1 MHRRLLLF
9 LFLCLSIMVRGQ
21 AVYEYR
27 YWYDGDESTMHTGTS
42 ENGAWQMDLDIGA
55 LDHSFH
61 SVCFQVKD
69 TAGVWSAAKTRHFVK
84 LAEKQSCNIEYW
96 LDGDWQKKT
105 AIGNGGIADIDVSGL
120 EDGLH
125 TISII
130 AATPESPSSPRTA
143 VFWKQAVSSKTKYRL
158 WFDNNTEQSVSGQY
172 TGKPVEIDVSKLDDG
187 FHIVHSQVE
196 NTSPSQTLT
205 SMFIK
210 VPQTQG
216 IDYMTCICM
225 VDGEKYRQERVPT
238 SGGIINWT
246 LDAADMKPGIHKMQA
261 YIVTPSGVASGLKEA
276 FFYRAMTT
284 GERGNIKCLY
294 AIDGSDHYVQAGNVC
309 GNLFH
314 FDIDASQLADGF
326 HSLSYML
333 VTEDGTS
340 SKIMSSYFVKTPLGG
355 NDITQYDYWLND
367 NEANRKMVKIAER
380 ANPLQLMTLLPVES
394 HPIRSNSFKFEV
406 GKDGKPVMYA
416 KNDLHMRF
424 YDVAGRIQEVS
435 RQFVDYNVSQKVE
448 GIVTLQ
454 NTQTFERLSENAVKW
469 FSFEAERGDSVSFK
483 SSQAT
488 SIQLFSASGD
498 ELYNAKGSESV
509 AFGGTH
515 IKEGGMFY
523 LAVHDVTGTRDNNLT
538 LDYAHIDKYALL
550 GTSAT
555 TLGIMPCV
563 QIMELDGNGFD
574 NLKSASLVM
583 GENVVNVDSIAC
595 NEKSKARLYMLL
607 NGKEKA
613 GKYDLVLN
621 FDDGETHDT
630 VRRNGYV
637 TLEPASFDDIEVS
650 ITDPRIVADPY
661 PVTIKLTNRSNIS
674 YQAVPFFFGVDHID
688 QMQSVKYMD
697 FAIGCDKELYD
708 NGLQLSYD
716 YDSFRGNNSHTK
728 IVPAM
733 IPEILPGETLTF
745 TLGVKTG
752 NHQTFNAY
760 AWTETPWNLKGPE
773 ASEFIS
779 EYLYDLQNN
788 RTRQA
793 KAPHTAGI
801 FNGCSSDP
809 CDYAAGLAECTCA
822 NSLALGGTLG
832 GIQNALQ
839 NQHNRAMRDQLK
851 QTLGLFEDADEYF
864 PDQYLPSLYDMPWY
878 WLQHC
883 ITGKVGE
890 LVSMFNGQR
899 QQMNNPN
906 CKYPN
911 PHECN
916 PYNPGDP
923 NEMHGYMSE
932 AGSKYMRNDIKEVG
946 YSIEF
951 ENNPEIANSSA
962 HKIVVSNKL
971 DSDVFDLA
979 SFKPTSIQIGDRT
992 VELDGE
998 QNFTKTIDM
1007 RPEINAIAEANLSYD
1022 SKSGTATWTIT
1033 SLDPMT
1039 MEETYD
1045 IMQGVLPVNS
1055 NGNGIGFLNYN
1066 IGTRKQMSDGD
1077 AISNKASI
1085 TFDFEEAIETPVWTN
1100 IIDAV
1105 APTSQIT
1112 FVAVQDSIV
1121 TLRFESEDNR
1131 SGVWKYNLYVQDT
1144 EGGRWTK
1151 VEDEITT
1158 AEYKFHGN
1166 NGFNYGFCVM
1176 AVDSAG
1182 NVEQKE
1188 LAREISQATFKY
1200 GDANGDGKVNSEDI
1214 SLAVEY
1220 YINGKAALNFAA
1232 TDISQDGK
1240 INSEDISLIV
1250 EQYTSSSVNG
1260 KKRLLRNRRTV
1271 KNKIITR

>member
-1 MHRRLLLF
+1 
-9 LFLCLSIMVRGQ
+9 MVQGQ

-27 YWYDGDESTMHTGTS
+27 YWYDGDESTMHTGTA
-42 ENGAWQMDLDIGA
+42 ENGAWQMDLD
-55 LDHSFH
+55 
-61 SVCFQVKD
+61 
-69 TAGVWSAAKTRHFVK
+69 
-84 LAEKQSCNIEYW
+84 
-96 LDGDWQKKT
+96 
-105 AIGNGGIADIDVSGL
+105 VSGL
-120 EDGLH
+120 EEGLH

-130 AATPESPSSPRTA
+130 ASHQASPSSPRTA

-172 TGKPVEIDVSKLDDG
+172 IGKPVEIDVSKLEDG
-187 FHIVHSQVE
+187 FHIVHAQVE
-196 NTSPSQTLT
+196 NVSPSQPQT

-216 IDYMTCICM
+216 IDYITCICM
-225 VDGEKYRQERVPT
+225 VDGEEYRKERVPA

-246 LDAADMKPGIHKMQA
+246 LDATDMKPGIHKMQA
-261 YIVTPSGVASGLKEA
+261 YIVTPSGGASGLKET
-276 FFYRAMTT
+276 FFYRTMTT
-284 GERGNIKCLY
+284 GERSNIKCLY
-294 AIDGSDHYVQAGNVC
+294 AIDGSDHYVQAGNVS

-333 VTEDGTS
+333 AAEDGTS
-340 SKIMSSYFVKTPLGG
+340 SKIMSSYFIKTPLGG
-355 NDITQYDYWLND
+355 NGITQYDYWLND
-367 NEANRKMVKIAER
+367 NEANRKMVRIAER

-394 HPIRSNSFKFEV
+394 HPIRSGCFRFEV

-424 YDVAGRIQEVS
+424 YDVAGRIQEAS
-435 RQFVDYNVSQKVE
+435 RQYVDYNVSQKVE

-488 SIQLFSASGD
+488 SIQLFSASGE
-498 ELYNAKGSESV
+498 ELYNANGSESV

-515 IKEGGMFY
+515 IKEGGTFY
-523 LAVHDVTGTRDNNLT
+523 LAVHDVTGTRDNSLT

-574 NLKSASLVM
+574 NLKSALLVM

-595 NEKSKARLYMLL
+595 KEKSKARLYMLL

-621 FDDGETHDT
+621 FDDGETHGT

-728 IVPAM
+728 IVPAI
-733 IPEILPGETLTF
+733 IPEILPGETLTY
-745 TLGVKTG
+745 TLEIKIGAQK
-752 NHQTFNAY
+752 TFNAY
-760 AWTETPWNLKGPE
+760 AWTEMPWNLKGPE
-773 ASEFIS
+773 ASEFIN
-779 EYLYDLQNN
+779 ENLYNQQDN
-788 RTRQA
+788 QA
-793 KAPHTAGI
+793 ELAKIPHTAGI
-801 FNGCSSDP
+801 FNGCSDDP
-809 CDYAAGLAECTCA
+809 CSFAERGGWATECSCGTA
-822 NSLALGGTLG
+822 LALGGTLG

-839 NQHNRAMRDQLK
+839 NQHNNAMREQLA
-851 QTLGLFEDADEYF
+851 QSGLFDNPEDYF
-864 PDQYLPSLYDMPWY
+864 PNQYLPSPADLHWY

-883 ITGKVGE
+883 LPGKAGIVA
-890 LVSMFNGQR
+890 STFNTQR
-899 QQMNNPN
+899 QQLNDLN
-906 CKYPN
+906 CKDPN
-911 PHECN
+911 QHECITYN
-916 PYNPGDP
+916 PYDP

-992 VELDGE
+992 AELDGE

-1007 RPEINAIAEANLSYD
+1007 RPEINAIAEACLSYD

-1039 MEETYD
+1039 MEESYD
-1045 IMQGVLPVNS
+1045 IMQGILPVNS

-1066 IGTRKQMSDGD
+1066 IGIKKQMSDGD

-1112 FVAVQDSIV
+1112 FAAAQDSIV
-1121 TLRFESEDNR
+1121 TLRFEADDNR
-1131 SGVWKYNLYVQDT
+1131 SGVWKYDLYVQDT

-1151 VEDEITT
+1151 VEDEITS
-1158 AEYKFHGN
+1158 AEYKFHGY
-1166 NGFNYGFCVM
+1166 NGFDYGFCVM

-1182 NVEQKE
+1182 NVEAKE
-1188 LAREISQATFKY
+1188 MSREISIATFKA
-1200 GDANGDGKVNSEDI
+1200 GDANSDGEVDTEDT
-1214 SLAVEY
+1214 SLATNY
-1220 YINGKAALNFAA
+1220 FLGKKTYLNFAA
-1232 TDISQDGK
+1232 TDMNKDNTIDSQDV
-1240 INSEDISLIV
+1240 SLIQKV
-1250 EQYTSSSVNG
+1250 FLSEKARTLKLKRKRISI
-1260 KKRLLRNRRTV
+1260 KKE
-1271 KNKIITR
+1271 

>member
-1 MHRRLLLF
+1 MHRILLLF
-9 LFLCLSIMVRGQ
+9 LFLCLNIMARGQ
-21 AVYEYR
+21 AMYEYR
-27 YWYDGDESTMHTGTS
+27 YWYDGDESTMHTGVS
-42 ENGAWQMDLDIGA
+42 GNGAWKMDLDIGA
-55 LDHSFH
+55 LDYSFH
-61 SVCFQVKD
+61 TVCFQAKD
-69 TAGVWSAAKTRHFVK
+69 TAGVWSAVKTRYFVK
-84 LAEKQSCNIEYW
+84 LQGKQSVNIEYW
-96 LDGDWQKKT
+96 IDGNRQKKGVV
-105 AIGNGGIADIDVSGL
+105 ANGRIADIDVSGL

-125 TISII
+125 II
-130 AATPESPSSPRTA
+130 HA
-143 VFWKQAVSSKTKYRL
+143 
-158 WFDNNTEQSVSGQY
+158 
-172 TGKPVEIDVSKLDDG
+172 
-187 FHIVHSQVE
+187 QVE
-196 NTSPSQTLT
+196 STPPSQPKT

-216 IDYMTCICM
+216 IDYMRCICM
-225 VDGEKYRQERVPT
+225 IDGEEYRQERVPT

-246 LDAADMKPGIHKMQA
+246 LDATDMKTGIHKMQA
-261 YIVTPSGVASGLKEA
+261 YIVTPSGVATGLKEA

-284 GERGNIKCLY
+284 SERGNIKCLY
-294 AIDGSDHYVQAGNVC
+294 AVDGSDHYVQAGSLN
-309 GNLFH
+309 GNLYH
-314 FDIDASQLADGF
+314 FNIDASQLTDGF

-333 VTEDGTS
+333 VGEDGTS
-340 SKIMSSYFVKTPLGG
+340 SKVMSSYFVKTPLGG
-355 NDITQYDYWLND
+355 NGMVQYDYWLND
-367 NEANRKMVKIAER
+367 NEANRNIVKIAER
-380 ANPLQLMTLLPVES
+380 TNPLQLMTLLPVNS
-394 HPIRSNSFKFEV
+394 QPIRSNSFKFEV
-406 GKDGKPVMYA
+406 GKEGKPMMYA

-424 YDVAGRIQEVS
+424 YDVAGRIQEAS
-435 RQFVDYNVSQKVE
+435 RQFVDYNVSQKVD
-448 GIVTLQ
+448 GISPLQ
-454 NTQTFERLSENAVKW
+454 NTQTFERLGENAVKW

-498 ELYNAKGSESV
+498 ELYNASGSESV

-515 IKEGGMFY
+515 MKESGTFY
-523 LAVHDVTGTRDNNLT
+523 LAVHDITGTRDNNLT

-550 GTSAT
+550 GTSET

-563 QIMELDGNGFD
+563 QIMEIDGNGFD
-574 NLKSASLVM
+574 NLKSVSLVM
-583 GENVVNVDSIAC
+583 GESVVNVDSIAC

-607 NGKEKA
+607 NGKEKT

-630 VRRNGYV
+630 IRRNGFV

-688 QMQSVKYMD
+688 QMQSVKYMN
-697 FAIGCDKELYD
+697 FAIGCDKELYE
-708 NGLQLSYD
+708 NGLQLSFD

-752 NHQTFNAY
+752 SHQTFNAY

-779 EYLYDLQNN
+779 EYLYDLQTNQ
-788 RTRQA
+788 TRQA
-793 KAPHTAGI
+793 KAPHAAGI
-801 FNGCSSDP
+801 FDGCSSDP
-809 CDYAAGLAECTCA
+809 CDYAAGLTECTCA

-839 NQHNRAMRDQLK
+839 NQHNRAMRDQMK
-851 QTLGLFEDADEYF
+851 QTLGVFEDADEYF
-864 PDQYLPSLYDMPWY
+864 PDQYLPSPYDMLWY

-883 ITGKVGE
+883 IPGKTGK

-899 QQMNNPN
+899 QMLNNPN
-906 CKYPN
+906 CKDPN

-971 DSDVFDLA
+971 DSEVFNLT
-979 SFKPTSIQIGDRT
+979 SFKPTSIQIGDRV

-998 QNFTKTIDM
+998 PNFTKTIDM
-1007 RPEINAIAEANLSYD
+1007 RPEINAIAEVNLNYD
-1022 SKSGTATWTIT
+1022 SKLGTATWTIT

-1039 MEETYD
+1039 MEETYN

-1066 IGTRKQMSDGD
+1066 IGIKKQMSDGD
-1077 AISNKASI
+1077 AINNKASI

-1105 APTSQIT
+1105 APTSEIT
-1112 FVAVQDSIV
+1112 FAAAQDSIV
-1121 TLRFESEDNR
+1121 TLRFETDDNR
-1131 SGVWKYNLYVQDT
+1131 SGVWRYNLYVQEV
-1144 EGGRWTK
+1144 EGGKWTK

-1158 AEYKFHGN
+1158 SEFKFHGH
-1166 NGFNYGFCVM
+1166 NGFDYGFCVM

-1182 NVEQKE
+1182 NVETKE
-1188 LAREISQATFKY
+1188 LSREISIATFKA
-1200 GDANGDGKVNSEDI
+1200 GDANGDGEVDTEDT
-1214 SLAVEY
+1214 SLATNY
-1220 YINGKAALNFAA
+1220 FLGKNTYLNFAA
-1232 TDISQDGK
+1232 TDMNHDNTIDSQDVALIQK
-1240 INSEDISLIV
+1240 VFLSEKTRVLKV
-1250 EQYTSSSVNG
+1250 R
-1260 KKRLLRNRRTV
+1260 KRRRN
-1271 KNKIITR
+1271 N